1 MKDTGRFK
9 ERYDFSLDTRQ
20 LGIVLFGVLAAAAL
34 VFVLGMSVG
43 RQWERKLAPG
53 GTAPAP
59 VKAAAPQ
66 SVVTPAPAVAPG
78 QTPPVP
84 APAVETPE
92 AAAPADAKGIP
103 AGDLT
108 FPKVLTSEKGKT
120 EPLTTDNLKDRKNMD
135 DSRRVAVS
143 KTGGFTVQ
151 VGAYTE
157 ERTARKTASMLS
169 KKGYSANVR
178 TIEARGGKK
187 LYKVYVGKFDTREE
201 AASVARKIES
211 SERLKPYVTSYQ

>member
-43 RQWERKLAPG
+43 RQWERKLAPAA
-53 GTAPAP
+53 APAP

-78 QTPPVP
+78 QTPPATPP
-84 APAVETPE
+84 ASETPE
-92 AAAPADAKGIP
+92 PAPSADAKDIP
-103 AGDLT
+103 ADDLT

-120 EPLTTDNLKDRKNMD
+120 EPLKADNLKDRKNMD

-143 KTGGFTVQ
+143 KTGAFTVQ

-157 ERTARKTASMLS
+157 ERTARKTASTLS
-169 KKGYSANVR
+169 KKGYSAKVR
-178 TIEARGGKK
+178 TIEGRGGKK
-187 LYKVYVGKFDTREE
+187 LYKVNVGKFDTKEE

-211 SERLKPYVTSYQ
+211 SERLNPYVTSYQ